1 MDASPEEKAKA
12 QRAILILKVLMALGI
27 LVPVVLFLWLRRG

>member
-12 QRAILILKVLMALGI
+12 QRAIRLIKILMAVGVI
-27 LVPVVLFLWLRRG
+27 LPLALYVFLKK